1 MMQLYVLHLLLV
13 CITLSS
19 ASSSTSRL
27 SSSYFWDEFKSFIPV
42 FDFNISLSH
51 TSRLSNSICQHRNLP
66 STIWLPLCSPLG
78 AGLCLKQVISAMS
91 LLGLWNL
98 TLVEPW
104 IVSRP
109 TSHLTSSS
117 NELRDQDGE
126 QKTLYH
132 LYSPAQHLAIYRS
145 TCSTSSCSCKFY
157 RSGCHSWPAPE
168 SSCSYESAVSAGFE
182 VLYHS
187 YHVQDCTCSDISI
200 AVPSGTYFHFTRDK
214 YHPLHSAA
222 LAADRA
228 IEARLCTCYC
238 STFKVINHFIRSTP
252 WLLTV
257 KYFGCFNWDT
267 VTAIPE
273 LSLMLSYN
281 SSTLYLWFEPH
292 TPLFPALLST
302 YLVVALELIRPAC
315 LMYGFWRSFQDLRKT
330 LPCPFY
336 HRMSDGCPVE

>member
-66 STIWLPLCSPLG
+66 STIWLPLCFLLG

-222 LAADRA
+222 LAAASIIFNFNQNYR
-228 IEARLCTCYC
+228 T
-238 STFKVINHFIRSTP
+238 
-252 WLLTV
+252 TV
-257 KYFGCFNWDT
+257 YYFGCFNWDT